1 MNVIK
6 GESELADIDDIAK
19 AYRHIYQCGT
29 SVFNALRRIE
39 ADIKPSD
46 ARQAIL
52 DFIRAQGQEME
63 ANEEIITFTEN
74 AMKEDEEKEEGK
86 GRRAPKR
93 DELLP
98 DAVNLVMSTGQAS
111 ASSLQRRFRVGYTRA
126 ARLIDE
132 MEELNIVGPNMGSK
146 PREILMNSEQ
156 AQAALAAEVES

>member
-1 MNVIK
+1 MCIRDSFYPV
-6 GESELADIDDIAK
+6 GAAK
-19 AYRHIYQCGT
+19 PMRVQGAFI
-29 SVFNALRRIE
+29 
-39 ADIKPSD
+39 SD
-46 ARQAIL
+46 EEVEHLL
-52 DFIRAQGQEME
+52 DFIRSQGQEME

-86 GRRAPKR
+86 GRRASKY

-111 ASSLQRRFRVGYTRA
+111 ASSIQRRFRVGYTRA

-132 MEELNIVGPNMGSK
+132 MEDLSIVGPNIGSK

-156 AQAALAAEVES
+156 AAAALAACSDE